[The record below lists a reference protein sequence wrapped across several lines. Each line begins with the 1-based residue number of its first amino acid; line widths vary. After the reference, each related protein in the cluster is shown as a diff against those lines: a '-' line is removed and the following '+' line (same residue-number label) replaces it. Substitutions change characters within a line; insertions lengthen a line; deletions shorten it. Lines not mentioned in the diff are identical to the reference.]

1 MALVDGGRMRG
12 EKHSDALLREIRE
25 VNEQYLSDKLI
36 AAGFDMPGNA
46 ILALASVALNGGRV
60 DGLSRALEVDDAKA
74 FDLVSRL
81 VQGGYAE
88 HVDDSHTLMRVTK
101 RGDGTLVALRQAV
114 MTARWADFPFRLGDI
129 VISTPAK
136 SGTTWAQMIC
146 ALLIF
151 GTPDLPAPLS
161 ELSPWLDWV
170 LNPRDTIFS
179 QLAAQDHRRFIKT
192 HTPLNEIAI
201 DPRVTYIVIA
211 RHPLDIALSMYHQFN
226 NIDRSRVRQ
235 LADHLPQVE
244 PDGTRMPS
252 PHEWLVGWIDAN
264 ATPRQQASMPGVM
277 WHLSEAWKR
286 RDQANIVLLHYD
298 DLLADLAGEMHRLAV
313 RLCISPPEYAWPGLV
328 EAATFKQMRHA
339 ADRLQP
345 LKVLKDNAAFF
356 RSGTSG
362 SGRDLLTTAEL
373 DRYHA
378 RTRELASPDFMAWLL
393 RC

>member
-1 MALVDGGRMRG
+1 MALVNSRDMRQ
-12 EKHSDALLREIRE
+12 ETHSDALLREVRD
-25 VNEQYLSDKLI
+25 VSEQYLRDKLS
-36 AAGFDMPGNA
+36 AAGCHMPRNA
-46 ILALASVALNGGRV
+46 ILALASLALNGGRA
-60 DGLSRALEVDDAKA
+60 DYLSRALEVGDAAA
-74 FDLVSRL
+74 FDLVSCL
-81 VQGGYAE
+81 VKGGYAE
-88 HVDDSHTLMRVTK
+88 HADDNQLVVRITG
-101 RGDGTLVALRQAV
+101 RGDDTLIAVRQAV
-114 MTARWADFPFRLGDI
+114 MTARWTDFPFRPGDI

-151 GTPDLPAPLS
+151 RTPDLPAPLS
-161 ELSPWLDWV
+161 ELSPWLDWI
-170 LNPRDTIFS
+170 LNPRDKVFG

-192 HTPLNEIAI
+192 HTPLNEMVI
-201 DPRVTYIVIA
+201 DPRATYIVVA

-235 LADHLPQVE
+235 LADHLPEIE
-244 PDGTRMPS
+244 PDGARMPP
-252 PHEWLVGWIDAN
+252 PHEWLAGWIDAD
-264 ATPRQQASMPGVM
+264 ATPRRQASLPGVM

-286 RDQANIVLLHYD
+286 RDQANVVLLHYD
-298 DLLADLAGEMHRLAV
+298 DLLADLAGEMRRLAA
-313 RLCISPPEYAWPGLV
+313 RLDISLPEDVWPGLV
-328 EAATFKQMRHA
+328 EAATFDQMRHA

-378 RTRELASPDFMAWLL
+378 RARDLAGPGLMAWLH
-393 RC
+393 RD